1 MSRPQTLAE
10 WQALAARLTPQ
21 LQGNAFINDE
31 FVPAVSGET
40 FESLNPATGER
51 LAMVASCDSADAE
64 IAIRHA
70 RAAFKSGVWSRM
82 APTRR
87 KQVLLRLAELM
98 EAHQDELALLDSLDM
113 GKPVTSAL
121 NDMAGAIGSI
131 RHQAESIDKL
141 YGEVAPTGQ

>member
-70 RAAFKSGVWSRM
+70 RAAFK
-82 APTRR
+82 
-87 KQVLLRLAELM
+87 
-98 EAHQDELALLDSLDM
+98 
-113 GKPVTSAL
+113 
-121 NDMAGAIGSI
+121 
-131 RHQAESIDKL
+131 
-141 YGEVAPTGQ
+141 